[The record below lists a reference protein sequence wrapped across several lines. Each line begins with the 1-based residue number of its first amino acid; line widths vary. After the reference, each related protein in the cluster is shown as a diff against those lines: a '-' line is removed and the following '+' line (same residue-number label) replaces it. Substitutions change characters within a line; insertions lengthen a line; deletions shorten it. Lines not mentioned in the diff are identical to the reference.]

1 MNSKKVQDWLQV
13 VGLFGVI
20 ASLIFVGL
28 EMRQAQKIAM
38 SQANQAR
45 ADATANLLLAAAENP
60 TFLSGT
66 AKLVQG
72 QAADMTPEEL
82 AARRLVT
89 AASLFHYENLY
100 LQYREGFVTDERWNG
115 SRENLKIALRTTD
128 ENASRAVFERA
139 PST

>member
-82 AARRLVT
+82 AARRMVT
-89 AASLFHYENLY
+89 VASLFHYENLY
-100 LQYREGFVTDERWNG
+100 LQYR
-115 SRENLKIALRTTD
+115 
-128 ENASRAVFERA
+128 
-139 PST
+139 